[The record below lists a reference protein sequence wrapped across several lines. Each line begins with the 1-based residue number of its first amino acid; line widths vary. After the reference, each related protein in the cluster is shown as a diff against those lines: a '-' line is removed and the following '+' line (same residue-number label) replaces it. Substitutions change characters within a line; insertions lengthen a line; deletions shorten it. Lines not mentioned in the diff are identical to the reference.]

1 MGLNIRQVITQ
12 SFEGLKGYLRTLE
25 GAAIAFSA
33 DVDSTFLLKT
43 AKDVFGDNVIAIT
56 AKSCVMPERELN
68 AAIEFCK
75 KENIKHV
82 VFDFDVLNVENF
94 KENPVNRCYICKKE
108 LFTKIKNIA
117 KDNGFETVLDGSNA
131 DDVKD
136 YRPGLQ
142 ALEELGVKSPLK
154 ESNLS
159 KDEIRLISNV
169 IGLDTWNKPSNAC
182 LATRFAYG
190 EEITKEK
197 LKKVDEAEIALLNLG
212 FRQFRVRIHSNL
224 ARLEVTREE
233 LAKVLSNRDKITERL
248 KAIGFDYITLDL
260 QGYRTGSMNE
270 LLNKDEIEEKKAD

>member
-12 SFEGLKGYLRTLE
+12 NFEGLKGYLRTLE

-33 DVDSTFLLKT
+33 GVDSTFLLKT

-56 AKSCVMPERELN
+56 AKSCVMPEGELN

-142 ALEELGVKSPLK
+142 ALEELGIKSPLR

-190 EEITKEK
+190 DEITKEK